1 MASNGRTGSIPVRGT
16 WKLTERSASFLYY
29 VLLGL
34 AQGVSKFVVKDG
46 RVMRRVKEEYVE
58 AARTATSIAGMC
70 RNLGLKPC
78 GGNYRIM
85 HNAIKYITLTSLI
98 SRDRD
103 GIGILSSDLLRK
115 NLYMKYLSRGLHT
128 NLTS

>member
-1 MASNGRTGSIPVRGT
+1 M
-16 WKLTERSASFLYY
+16 
-29 VLLGL
+29 LLGL